1 MTDREELIALIAS
14 GVGCPDDRDPFGEY
28 CDSCRYAD
36 SADCSNER
44 LADHL
49 LANGVTVQGWI
60 PVKDR
65 LPEDGQ
71 SVLTCKNGIC
81 DIQIYE
87 KRRNGWLCKGWFWSM
102 ATVTHWMPLPQ
113 PPKGE

>member
-1 MTDREELIALIAS
+1 MDVREKLVELLL
-14 GVGCPDDRDPFGEY
+14 DMPFGNSTEEAEERHAS
-28 CDSCRYAD
+28 DTAD
-36 SADCSNER
+36 YLISNS
-44 LADHL
+44 
-49 LANGVTVQGWI
+49 VTVQEWI
-60 PVKDR
+60 SVKDR

-81 DIQIYE
+81 EIQTYE

>member
-1 MTDREELIALIAS
+1 MADREKLVWIL
-14 GVGCPDDRDPFGEY
+14 GEFLLWPTKMK
-28 CDSCRYAD
+28 DVWMPKGI
-36 SADCSNER
+36 EK

-49 LANGVTVQGWI
+49 IAHGVTVQGAPDANVGHKWI
-60 PVKDR
+60 PVKER

-102 ATVTHWMPLPQ
+102 ATVTHWMPLPK
-113 PPKGE
+113 PPKGQVI